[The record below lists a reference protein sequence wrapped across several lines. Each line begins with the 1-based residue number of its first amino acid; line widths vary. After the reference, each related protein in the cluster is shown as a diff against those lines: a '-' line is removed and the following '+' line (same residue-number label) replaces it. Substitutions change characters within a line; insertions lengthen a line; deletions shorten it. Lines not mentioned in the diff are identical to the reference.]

1 MLSLGA
7 PADTPGAQLGAQP
20 FCASSPSRMTPA
32 AAEFL
37 AGTGNIGQTRAPEM
51 AAGIGSHRTAPG
63 EGVSLRA
70 VWLPVIILQKTL
82 EVDKGAVVTASGAY
96 LGLTVCSSLYFN
108 IVKGDLQL

>member
-20 FCASSPSRMTPA
+20 SRASSPSRKIPA

-37 AGTGNIGQTRAPEM
+37 AGTGSTGQARVPEM

-70 VWLPVIILQKTL
+70 VWLLVIILQRML
-82 EVDKGAVVTASGAY
+82 EVDKGAVLTASGAY
-96 LGLTVCSSLYFN
+96 LGLIVCSSLYFN